1 LNPHFRPSGEDTD
14 CGGEADFPRGLG
26 FLVGH
31 KIQSGASRKAK
42 KFGYYGL
49 LTVTMGYQA
58 GNFDRRDAEE
68 RRGKIME
75 GKFI

>member
-1 LNPHFRPSGEDTD
+1 MILQKN
-14 CGGEADFPRGLG
+14 
-26 FLVGH
+26 LV
-31 KIQSGASRKAK
+31 SM
-42 KFGYYGL
+42 GYYGL